1 MTMNDN
7 IVLVGPTPPEGFVDD
22 GCTMSPDGWW
32 RRACRIHDYEYEE
45 IRELYEQIKEV
56 IAERKAMKYPET
68 RYVLKLCIKRKR
80 KRQKSRRKL
89 ADRNLRENIRLLSQG
104 SRVKEL
110 FAWWVSRRYY
120 GAVRR
125 WGWLA
130 LRGPGHQGR

>member
-45 IRELYEQIKEV
+45 IREL
-56 IAERKAMKYPET
+56 IAERKAMRQPEV
-68 RYVLKLCIKRKR
+68 RQRLKLRIKRQR
-80 KRQKSRRKL
+80 KR
-89 ADRNLRENIRLLSQG
+89 ADGHLWKNIQLLSKG